1 MPRVTAD
8 YTELLD
14 DPDIDVIDVV
24 TGNRPHFQVS
34 WDALNAG
41 KHVLCEK
48 PVHNDYRKTRQAA
61 ALAAERGLRTKLG
74 FTFRYAPAIRYAKE
88 LIDSGFVGEPFI
100 FNGFEQNSQWLD
112 PATPLRQVDPQA
124 DPGQIAVS
132 SIEGYGAPI
141 IDIMHWWVGAPL
153 ASVVGTMRNFVPD
166 RMIRD
171 TGRMTRANIDDGD
184 MWIAEFCSGALASIQ
199 SSYVTVGN
207 YPGIEAR
214 IYGSAGA
221 IIVRLV
227 DEFGCCQTIKTA
239 RGDAVE
245 FTDVG
250 DPGQVLPARRP
261 LRRALGIP
269 LLLQPGGRLPGRDLR
284 QRPAKP
290 GRLRPGR
297 AGAGDHQRV
306 RGVVPHPG
314 VDQLPAGRASVNVT
328 SNAERLVRQILTGE
342 VWPPLGDRHV
352 YRTGPDGQAFALPG
366 MGGMTLGVHCGDPA
380 TGYASDHLEPGASV
394 RHRDPGANM
403 ALQFLTCVG
412 NAVRVESGPA
422 AGAVGHVIGQHAYV
436 LVDFAAPVAEQ
447 VTTGDE
453 VTVTAVGQG
462 LALPGHPAIVVK
474 NCDPGLLARMP
485 GGTRPDGR
493 LEVHVAARIPAEAVG
508 AGAGMASEYANTDLM
523 GAYAGLGEDLS
534 LGLEGL
540 RIGDIV
546 AVADA
551 DHRFGRGYRPGS
563 SPSG

>member
-1 MPRVTAD
+1 MTADGAQGHVTESRGLQASGGSGGSSPRTSTEGVRGRLAARTSKVRVAVVGTGSWAQRAHIPGWQRDPRAEVVALADVDPAALATAASEFGVPRVTAD
-8 YTELLD
+8 YTELLG

-24 TGNRPHFQVS
+24 TGNQPHFQVS

-48 PVHNDYRKTRQAA
+48 PVHNDYRKTRRAA

-153 ASVVGTMRNFVPD
+153 ASVVGTMRNFVPE

-171 TGRMTRANIDDGD
+171 TGRMARANIDDGD
-184 MWIAEFCSGALASIQ
+184 MWIAEFSSGALASIQ

-245 FTDVG
+245 FTDSK
-250 DPGQVLPARRP
+250 
-261 LRRALGIP
+261 IP
-269 LLLQPGGRLPGRDLR
+269 DTFFPPGGHSGEPWEYLFYSNLVADFL
-284 QRPAKP
+284 
-290 GRLRPGR
+290 
-297 AGAGDHQRV
+297 DEIC
-306 RGVVPHPG
+306 
-314 VDQLPAGRASVNVT
+314 DDGRAS
-328 SNAERLVRQILTGE
+328 QG
-342 VWPPLGDRHV
+342 
-352 YRTGPDGQAFALPG
+352 
-366 MGGMTLGVHCGDPA
+366 
-380 TGYASDHLEPGASV
+380 
-394 RHRDPGANM
+394 
-403 ALQFLTCVG
+403 
-412 NAVRVESGPA
+412 
-422 AGAVGHVIGQHAYV
+422 
-436 LVDFAAPVAEQ
+436 DFA
-447 VTTGDE
+447 
-453 VTVTAVGQG
+453 QG
-462 LALPGHPAIVVK
+462 ALVQETINAFEASFRTRAWTSFPL
-474 NCDPGLLARMP
+474 DAR
-485 GGTRPDGR
+485 
-493 LEVHVAARIPAEAVG
+493 
-508 AGAGMASEYANTDLM
+508 
-523 GAYAGLGEDLS
+523 
-534 LGLEGL
+534 
-540 RIGDIV
+540 
-546 AVADA
+546 
-551 DHRFGRGYRPGS
+551 
-563 SPSG
+563 